1 LVKEKRF
8 REDLYYRLN
17 VIELQVPALRD
28 RPGEILKLAEHFAA
42 QAAVT
47 HKKPAH
53 SIENEAREAL
63 VSYTWPGNIRE
74 LRNVME
80 RAVILSRGETINLSD
95 LPDKILASPDKLD
108 HSLTLEQMER
118 RHIEVVLE
126 QAMTLEEAAEML
138 GINVATL
145 WRKRRRYG
153 LD

>member
-1 LVKEKRF
+1 MDRSCRSHARRSASIFWKANCSGMCAVRLPARSRTSPDVSKRQ
-8 REDLYYRLN
+8 R
-17 VIELQVPALRD
+17 
-28 RPGEILKLAEHFAA
+28 AERFCSTKS
-42 QAAVT
+42 VT
-47 HKKPAH
+47 W
-53 SIENEAREAL
+53 RQ
-63 VSYTWPGNIRE
+63 
-74 LRNVME
+74 M
-80 RAVILSRGETINLSD
+80 INLSD

-108 HSLTLEQMER
+108 HSHTLEQMER

>member
-1 LVKEKRF
+1 M
-8 REDLYYRLN
+8 
-17 VIELQVPALRD
+17 
-28 RPGEILKLAEHFAA
+28 
-42 QAAVT
+42 
-47 HKKPAH
+47 
-53 SIENEAREAL
+53 
-63 VSYTWPGNIRE
+63 SYSWPGNIRE

-80 RAVILSRGETINLSD
+80 RAVILSRGDTITLSD

-108 HSLTLEQMER
+108 HSQTLEQMER